1 MTTLPGQPPYG
12 QLMLEGLL
20 KLPENRECA
29 DCKCKSRPDLEI
41 GLGEKLIIVF
51 MQHVRTINDDGRS
64 ISRDLDGFPVTCSGS
79 YEDNMVVLKQESQFA
94 KANDCSFSRFSLQ
107 IEQRI
112 PVLSRWLIF
121 NRFKFTASQ
130 GVKLGPAF
138 LLTRVIPDPFS
149 NFTKP
154 VMKHSALLA
163 FSLSLSSLFY
173 LFSLLRRRL
182 WYRHRRPPPPPPHL
196 LPHRPLS
203 LLLFSSP
210 VVYIVFSV

>member
-1 MTTLPGQPPYG
+1 MIISIYYSLPCRGSIGGNSSTLDSYIAAI
-12 QLMLEGLL
+12 MLEGLL

-29 DCKCKSRPDLEI
+29 DCKCKGPRWASVN
-41 GLGEKLIIVF
+41 LGIFIC
-51 MQHVRTINDDGRS
+51 MQCSGIHRSLGVHISKHVRTINDDGRS

-138 LLTRVIPDPFS
+138 LLTR
-149 NFTKP
+149 
-154 VMKHSALLA
+154 
-163 FSLSLSSLFY
+163 
-173 LFSLLRRRL
+173 
-182 WYRHRRPPPPPPHL
+182 
-196 LPHRPLS
+196 
-203 LLLFSSP
+203 
-210 VVYIVFSV
+210 